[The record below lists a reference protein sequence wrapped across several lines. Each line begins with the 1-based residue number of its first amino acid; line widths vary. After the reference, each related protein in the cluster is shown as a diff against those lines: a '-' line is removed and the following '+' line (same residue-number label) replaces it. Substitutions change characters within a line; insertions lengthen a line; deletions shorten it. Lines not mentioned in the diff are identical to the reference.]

1 MGCSYQGKM
10 IGGFGNAEI
19 LSFHATKFLNSFE
32 GGAIV
37 TNDDEL
43 AEKLILMENFGFAGR
58 DKVIYIG
65 TNGKMSEV
73 CAAMGLTSLESIDE
87 FIEINYQNYQC
98 YQQELK
104 DIEGIK
110 LFSYNEQEKYNYQYI
125 VLEIDEEITKIS
137 RDKLVEILMAE
148 NIIARRYF
156 YFYPRCHRSEPYR
169 SYFPHAGLLLPET
182 VKLSNKVMLLPTGVN
197 MNPDKIIRI
206 TNLIK
211 FILDNNKYI
220 HEKISR

>member
-1 MGCSYQGKM
+1 M
-10 IGGFGNAEI
+10 IGSFGDAEV

-37 TNDDEL
+37 TNNDEL

-58 DKVIYIG
+58 DNVIYIG

-73 CAAMGLTSLESIDE
+73 CAAMGLTSFESIEE
-87 FIEINYQNYQC
+87 FIDINYQNYQC
-98 YQQELK
+98 YQQQLK
-104 DIEGIK
+104 DVKGIK
-110 LFSYNEQEKYNYQYI
+110 FFTYNQQEKCNYQYI
-125 VLEIDEEITKIS
+125 VLEINEEITKIS
-137 RDKLVEILMAE
+137 RDQLVDILTAE

-156 YFYPRCHRSEPYR
+156 YPGCHRMQPYK

-182 VKLSNKVMLLPTGVN
+182 EKLSNKVMLLPTGVN

-211 FILDNNKYI
+211 LIVDNNTSI